1 VTTDDEFLAMAR
13 AVVPE
18 HLKTLGRVVRRP
30 PPTGAVTAS
39 GPHAGATDDVMA
51 ELAAEVGAK
60 LKPTAA
66 KDSADVEFV
75 EHTQL
80 GSKSTVVQI
89 RQGKVA
95 RVLKRA

>member
-1 VTTDDEFLAMAR
+1 VTTDEQFLALAR
-13 AVVPE
+13 AVVPD
-18 HLKTLGRVVRRP
+18 HLKTLGKVVRRQP
-30 PPTGAVTAS
+30 PAGAVTAS
-39 GPHAGATDDVMA
+39 GPQAGATDDVIA

-60 LKPTAA
+60 LKPAA
-66 KDSADVEFV
+66 GKDSADVEFV